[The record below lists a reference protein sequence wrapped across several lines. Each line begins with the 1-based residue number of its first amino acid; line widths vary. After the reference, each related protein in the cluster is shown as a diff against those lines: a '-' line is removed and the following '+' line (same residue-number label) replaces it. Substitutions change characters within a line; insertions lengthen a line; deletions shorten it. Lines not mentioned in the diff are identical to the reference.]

1 MKKSTTLVALAV
13 LLAACG
19 SGSQDP
25 TTTTTSTT
33 EPTTTT
39 TAVTTTTAAETTTT
53 TQPAY
58 AEPVVVYVLDE
69 SGSNG
74 FRQGPFLYP
83 IAVSPLGGSDEIQ
96 AALTTLFG
104 ISGFDT
110 AIPEGSTLH
119 SVSLDGSTAVVDLSE
134 EFASG
139 GGSFSVI
146 ARLAQLTFTL
156 TAIDGVD
163 AVLLVEGDDPVEVFS
178 SEGLVLDG
186 PMVRD
191 DFADLVPG
199 ILVDTPAAGAVVEF
213 PLVITGVAAA
223 FEGVFQMEILE
234 GNTVVFSPD
243 FVSTGSGIGWASFE
257 VVADVEASPGTA
269 LVIRVWEYSAEDG
282 SVISERFVPV
292 TVAG

>member
-25 TTTTTSTT
+25 TTTSTT

-39 TAVTTTTAAETTTT
+39 TAATTTTTAETTTT
-53 TQPAY
+53 THPAY
-58 AEPVVVYVLDE
+58 AEPVVVYVLDD

-83 IAVSPLGGSDEIQ
+83 IAVSPLGGADEIE
-96 AALTTLFG
+96 AALTTLLD

-110 AIPEGSTLH
+110 AVPEGSTLH
-119 SVSLDGSTAVVDLSE
+119 SVSLDGSTAVVELSE

-156 TAIDGVD
+156 TALDGVD
-163 AVLLVEGDDPVEVFS
+163 AVLLVEDGDPVEVFS

-191 DFADLVPG
+191 DFGDLVPG
-199 ILVDTPAAGAVVEF
+199 ILVDTPAAGALVEF
-213 PLVITGVAAA
+213 PLVISGTAAA
-223 FEGVFQMEILE
+223 FEGVFQMEILA
-234 GNTVVFSPD
+234 GNSVVFSPD
-243 FVSTGSGIGWASFE
+243 FVSTGSGIGWGPFE
-257 VVADVEASPGTA
+257 VVADIEASPGTT

>member
-1 MKKSTTLVALAV
+1 MKKFTTLVALAV

-25 TTTTTSTT
+25 TTTTTT

-39 TAVTTTTAAETTTT
+39 TAGTTTTTAATTTT

-83 IAVSPLGGSDEIQ
+83 IAVSPLGGADEVE
-96 AALTTLFG
+96 AALTTLLG

-139 GGSFSVI
+139 GGTFSVI

-156 TAIDGVD
+156 TALDGVD
-163 AVLLVEGDDPVEVFS
+163 GVLLVEDGDPVEVFS

-191 DFADLVPG
+191 DFEDLVPG
-199 ILVDTPAAGAVVEF
+199 ILVDTPAAGAVVEL

-257 VVADVEASPGTA
+257 VVADMEASPGTA
-269 LVIRVWEYSAEDG
+269 LVIRVWEYSAQDG